1 MTWAMLGAVVGL
13 TMMTTTST
21 TPPLQPGPPP
31 VCTGRP
37 QHLHLAGVSTPDIP
51 GDIVL
56 MKVRCSEQ
64 SISIFQLD
72 LCTSSSSHQTA
83 STFGNDDLSIEF
95 LSPFST
101 CKLLYINDPA
111 SADPHLHQKQF

>member
-1 MTWAMLGAVVGL
+1 MLGAVVGL

-21 TPPLQPGPPP
+21 TQLLQPGPGPPP

-37 QHLHLAGVSTPDIP
+37 QLLHLAGVSTPDIP

-56 MKVRCSEQ
+56 MKVRCSDQ

-101 CKLLYINDPA
+101 CELLFINDPA
-111 SADPHLHQKQF
+111 PADPHLHQKPF